1 MIIAQDGDV
10 ALRELTE
17 DDIPVLAEYA
27 NNVNVSRNLRD
38 AFPHPYSVQDATN
51 FITMVSKQNPV
62 TFFAITYQGHYV
74 GNISL
79 LPGTDIHRKSAEIG
93 YFIGEPFWNRGIA
106 TKAVSMI
113 VQFGFATLDIVRIH
127 AGVFEY
133 NRASQKVLEKCG
145 FTKEG
150 IFKLS
155 ICKNEKLYDEVRY
168 AIVSLTH

>member
-62 TFFAITYQGHYV
+62 TFFAIAYRGYYV

-113 VQFGFATLDIVRIH
+113 VQ
-127 AGVFEY
+127 
-133 NRASQKVLEKCG
+133 
-145 FTKEG
+145 
-150 IFKLS
+150 
-155 ICKNEKLYDEVRY
+155 
-168 AIVSLTH
+168 